1 MKISDSLKTGAAR
14 LAALAILMILTIL
27 MIPFSSAAQPHES
40 EHDEVVQLGPTERE
54 EFGIV
59 VAAAG
64 PGTIEQY
71 LNLPG
76 EIQPNDNR
84 LAHIVPR
91 FAGIATEVRAGIGD
105 RVEVGQVLAVIESDE
120 SLAPYEM
127 KTLLAGTVIDK
138 HLTLGEAVS
147 REHATFVIADLSS
160 VWVDITVYQRDLTHV
175 AVGQQALISGGHGLP
190 EVTAEISYITPIVNE
205 KTRTAVARVVIPN
218 PAGIW
223 RPGMF
228 IMARILLNSSEVPV
242 AVPLTALQVLHG
254 QEVVFVETAEGFRPR
269 PVTQGRAGVDSVEIV
284 AGLVPGEMYVTQGG
298 FTLKAELGK
307 ESFDVH
313 GH

>member
-1 MKISDSLKTGAAR
+1 MKISDSFETGAAR
-14 LAALAILMILTIL
+14 LAALMILTIL
-27 MIPFSSAAQPHES
+27 SVPFSSAAQPHES

-76 EIQPNDNR
+76 EIHPNDNR

-147 REHATFVIADLSS
+147 REHTTFVIADLSS
-160 VWVDITVYQRDLTHV
+160 VRVDITVYQRDLTCV
-175 AVGQQALISGGHGLP
+175 AVGQQALISSGPGLP

-205 KTRTAVARVVIPN
+205 ITRTAVARVVIPN